1 MPSEISFSDGIVLFP
16 EFKVKQR
23 SRRRS
28 DSRIRRLFA
37 EQVFRS
43 WENVGYE
50 YPTYNAETFLQTALF
65 CFPNPKRNNAIG
77 VGRILESDAC
87 SQNKFSGAGKMSDTS
102 IRPTTLLAVWTK
114 NVDPIGFVKINRN
127 RMHGT
132 QMPSEISFSDGIV
145 LFPKFKAKQ
154 RNKLISD

>member
-1 MPSEISFSDGIVLFP
+1 MHGTQMPSEISFSDGIVLFP

-77 VGRILESDAC
+77 VGRILETDAC
-87 SQNKFSGAGKMSDTS
+87 SQNKFFRG
-102 IRPTTLLAVWTK
+102 WK
-114 NVDPIGFVKINRN
+114 NVGYGYPTYNALGR
-127 RMHGT
+127 
-132 QMPSEISFSDGIV
+132 
-145 LFPKFKAKQ
+145 L
-154 RNKLISD
+154 NKKRRPDWLRQNKSQSYAWYTNAV